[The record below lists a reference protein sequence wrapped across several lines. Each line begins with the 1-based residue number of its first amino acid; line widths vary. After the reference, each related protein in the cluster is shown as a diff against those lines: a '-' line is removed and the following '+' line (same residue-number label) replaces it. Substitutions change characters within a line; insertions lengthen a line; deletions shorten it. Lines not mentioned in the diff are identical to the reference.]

1 MSVRVTGKL
10 TLQLIHE
17 DGSEEVFEATNLVHT
32 QGKGHITYRQAA
44 SPIAGPI
51 NYMAVG
57 TGNTPPALTDA
68 SLVAEV
74 ARVTA
79 SSVTAAGNVWT
90 MTATFPPGVGT
101 GALQEAGVYDTPNPL
116 ATTAMARST
125 FAVANK
131 GAGDT
136 LNISWTVTIG

>member
-32 QGKGHITYRQAA
+32 QGKGHIANRMLAA
-44 SPIAGPI
+44 PTMGPI

-68 SLVAEV
+68 ALAAEV